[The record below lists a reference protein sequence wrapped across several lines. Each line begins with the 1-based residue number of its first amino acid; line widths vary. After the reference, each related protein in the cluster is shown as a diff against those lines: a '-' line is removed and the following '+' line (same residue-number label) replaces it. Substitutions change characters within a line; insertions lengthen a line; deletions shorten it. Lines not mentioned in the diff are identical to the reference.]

1 METKTQKNNSAK
13 NGAAPYAVIS
23 VGEFKRRTYG
33 RIVKTFIASVL
44 ALSCVG
50 GMFVSSTDG
59 GRIFSGTM
67 LTASAE
73 GSAVMNSVENVEK
86 KLIEKGLNFIAD
98 KIPYVGDKL
107 KDFVSPFILD
117 ALGLHEETEPKM
129 TIDDLS
135 KQLSEMSANMNSME
149 NDLKDY
155 MDSNTW
161 QLIQAINNDNILT
174 QYKNG
179 MNKLS
184 IGGNSSLSELSEL
197 ENCNEDGTPKYN
209 KSQKLFIIADSIGST
224 STWNTEGSIPFN
236 LRLVGGYLAGA
247 NYLSEKD
254 MFTAICDS
262 RVVQNNCV
270 FYDEAQE
277 AVEPYIAYLMKD
289 YLAIY
294 SITLEA
300 VKAQDMIET
309 ALENH
314 DTSVFDPEELGSSY
328 AKRFGNYI
336 STRSQRDSLI
346 GDLKKLLY
354 GNGNDDAKCIFNRYY
369 KFCEHDRREYIDGGK
384 ESTELTFE
392 HRLVEGKADV
402 FTNIYNTNYL
412 TGAALQNLINHAKSD
427 GVSVA
432 DYLKAHNNPLPE
444 GSQWLLVSEG
454 VKENTER
461 VKTYRVDYTDRIY
474 DEITV
479 IDVNDATLK
488 MQKLCPYEY
497 LHARQYGIGH
507 TDFYSDYKY
516 TPVDV
521 VVIKNS
527 VADNGALFGNLGND
541 GEYHVKSGVYKLK
554 RDFYANGT
562 IAIDEGADVTIDL
575 AGNRINRNL
584 DAINNNGS
592 VFAVKNGAK
601 LRVIDSTGTGALLGG
616 YARSGGGAVYVCE
629 GGEAVLEG
637 ISVDG
642 NKAGEKGG
650 AFFVKGKLTLTGC
663 RVTGNESPDGGAVY
677 CDTNGNVT
685 INGDTHFSSNKTT
698 VYGGGALVNYGTMD
712 IDGISIDNNTAVTR
726 GGAIWTS
733 GNMVIKNAMIQKNQ
747 AGIDG
752 GGIYVKTGGS
762 FRIENSTISENTA
775 DYGGGIYSQRTRVSA
790 DNVVISENTANK
802 HGGGVFTQNAGDG
815 GTITFTNST
824 IINNTSEENGGGI
837 YSNNCD
843 CYQKCTIS
851 GNKAKG
857 DGGALFVTYAC
868 YQTVLS
874 DSKLVDNT
882 AGNTGGAIRNDGN
895 VRFINCELTGNHADC
910 RGGGYCC
917 ELGGKAVGYMEG
929 GSMNG
934 NTAPTGANDY
944 DPLHHFWVTNG
955 GNVNG
960 KAFY

>member
-1 METKTQKNNSAK
+1 
-13 NGAAPYAVIS
+13 
-23 VGEFKRRTYG
+23 
-33 RIVKTFIASVL
+33 
-44 ALSCVG
+44 
-50 GMFVSSTDG
+50 
-59 GRIFSGTM
+59 
-67 LTASAE
+67 
-73 GSAVMNSVENVEK
+73 
-86 KLIEKGLNFIAD
+86 
-98 KIPYVGDKL
+98 
-107 KDFVSPFILD
+107 
-117 ALGLHEETEPKM
+117 
-129 TIDDLS
+129 
-135 KQLSEMSANMNSME
+135 
-149 NDLKDY
+149 
-155 MDSNTW
+155 
-161 QLIQAINNDNILT
+161 
-174 QYKNG
+174 
-179 MNKLS
+179 
-184 IGGNSSLSELSEL
+184 
-197 ENCNEDGTPKYN
+197 
-209 KSQKLFIIADSIGST
+209 
-224 STWNTEGSIPFN
+224 
-236 LRLVGGYLAGA
+236 
-247 NYLSEKD
+247 

-346 GDLKKLLY
+346 RDLKKLLY
-354 GNGNDDAKCIFNRYY
+354 GNENEDAKCIFNRYY
-369 KFCEHDRREYIDGGK
+369 QFCEHDRREYIDGGK

-392 HRLVEGKADV
+392 HRVVEGKADV

-412 TGAALQNLINHAKSD
+412 TGAALKNLINHAKSD

-444 GSQWLLVSEG
+444 DSQWLLVSEG

-507 TDFYSDYKY
+507 SDFYYDYKY

-562 IAIDEGADVTIDL
+562 ISIDEGADVTIDL
-575 AGNRINRNL
+575 AGSRINRNL
-584 DAINNNGS
+584 DAVDNNGS

-601 LRVIDSTGTGALLGG
+601 LRVIDSTGTGALMGG
-616 YARSGGGAVYVCE
+616 YARSGGGAVNVFE
-629 GGEAVLEG
+629 GGEAILEG

-663 RVTGNESPDGGAVY
+663 RVTDNESPDGGAVY

-698 VYGGGALVNYGTMD
+698 VCGGGALVNYGTVN
-712 IDGISIDNNTAVTR
+712 IDGISIDNNTAVAS

-747 AGIDG
+747 AG
-752 GGIYVKTGGS
+752 
-762 FRIENSTISENTA
+762 A
-775 DYGGGIYSQRTRVSA
+775 D
-790 DNVVISENTANK
+790 
-802 HGGGVFTQNAGDG
+802 GGGVFTQNVGDG

-824 IINNTSEENGGGI
+824 IINNTSGENGGGI

-934 NTAPTGANDY
+934 NTAPTGVNDY

-960 KAFY
+960 TAFY